1 MKIKNVPFT
10 VIMPFCVV
18 IWQYTAI
25 SSQNTKLSWKLYDFV
40 RKNIYQLSSKVQT
53 SINSFLLHSSYHI
66 GSGVHFP
73 REKLANNIRSIK
85 TAEQFE
91 FIKFSLPYSF

>member
-1 MKIKNVPFT
+1 MYPLQLSCHY
-10 VIMPFCVV
+10 CVV